1 MPRTAAAIVL
11 GAGVVLVTWVSAP
24 AAPTPL
30 PAPIPAEVIAAI
42 DALAPLAAD
51 VGQETEKLRA
61 RMAQVVE
68 PPSPRRD
75 PFAFGERRPAP
86 PRPSPATPAVVDV
99 AQPEITPEAPIA
111 WPTLAG
117 VFVDAGTSTAVLG
130 IDDTVEFVTV
140 DQRLGNFVVVSIGAA
155 SIELRHSVLN
165 ITKTLSL
172 R

>member
-30 PAPIPAEVIAAI
+30 PPPIPAEVIAAI

-51 VGQETEKLRA
+51 VDQETDKLRA
-61 RMAQVVE
+61 RMAQIVE

-75 PFAFGERRPAP
+75 PFAFGEARRPAP
-86 PRPSPATPAVVDV
+86 RPMPPGVPEPEHPRV
-99 AQPEITPEAPIA
+99 EAPSEPTLA

-117 VFVDAGTSTAVLG
+117 VFVDNGASTAVLG
-130 IDDTVEFVTV
+130 VNDTVEFVTV
-140 DQRLGNFVVVSIGAA
+140 DQRIGDFVVVSIGAA